1 MEQSRIFL
9 LFGARGPVLA
19 MTKDDLASD
28 RDLLDRLA
36 AKTTDKF
43 IAFEVKL
50 ESIKIQYREHF
61 AHLLDDPKQQSDVRI
76 LDDDG
81 DEIFTNINFND
92 LSNPL
97 YYDPET
103 LKIKNLKKTKT

>member
-9 LFGARGPVLA
+9 LFGARGPILA
-19 MTKDDLASD
+19 MTKNDFDSD

-43 IAFEVKL
+43 IAFELNL
-50 ESIKIQYREHF
+50 ESIKVQYREHF
-61 AHLLDDPKQQSDVRI
+61 SHLLDDPKQQSDVRI

-81 DEIFTNINFND
+81 DEIFTNINLND

-97 YYDPET
+97 VYAPET
-103 LKIKNLKKTKT
+103 SKIKPLKKNKT